1 MKTVS
6 ILTAWYEHPE
16 LIADY
21 EKTVGG
27 ADEVIIVDNASSL
40 PVALQ
45 LQAMCQ
51 RLGSGAKYVRSDSNQ
66 GYAKA
71 INSVLPLACGDIIV
85 CLNNDVRGASDFIT
99 RIRQDVPENA
109 FCGVHTSFHFVD
121 GAQIPYI
128 DGWCT
133 AAYREV
139 WERVGG
145 YDTETFIF
153 AYYEDADLSFR
164 AVLAGAK
171 LRTFPDWP
179 IEHVNGGNTTS
190 RGMSAIAY
198 AHSEENRAKFFRRV
212 RETMRQEVAA

>member
-21 EKTVGG
+21 EKTVQD

-40 PVALQ
+40 PVAAQ
-45 LQAMCQ
+45 LQAMCE
-51 RLGSGAKYVRSDSNQ
+51 RLGAKYVRAESNL

-71 INSVLPLACGDIIV
+71 INLVLPDAIGDIIV
-85 CLNNDVRGASDFIT
+85 CLNNDVRGASDFVE
-99 RIRQDVPENA
+99 RVRQDVEPNT
-109 FCGVHTSFHFVD
+109 FCGVHLTYHFVD
-121 GAQIPYI
+121 GAAIPYI

-171 LRTFPDWP
+171 LREINDWP
-179 IEHVNGGNTTS
+179 IEHINGGNTTS

-198 AHSEENRAKFFRRV
+198 ANSEANRAKFFARV
-212 RETMRQEVAA
+212 REAMRQEVTA

>member
-6 ILTAWYEHPE
+6 VLTAWYEHPE

-21 EKTVGG
+21 ENVVNS

-45 LQAMCQ
+45 LQSMCS
-51 RLGSGAKYVRSDSNQ
+51 RLGSRAKYVRSDTNQ
-66 GYAKA
+66 GYARA

-85 CLNNDVRGASDFIT
+85 CLNNDVRGAWEFVD
-99 RIRQDVPENA
+99 RVRADVPENA

-133 AAYREV
+133 AAYRDV
-139 WERVGG
+139 WKQVNG
-145 YDTETFIF
+145 YDTDTYIF

-164 AVLAGAK
+164 AVLAGAE
-171 LRTFPDWP
+171 LRTFDWP

-190 RGMSAIAY
+190 KGMSAIAY
-198 AHSEENRAKFFRRV
+198 QHSADNRAKFFQRV
-212 RETMRQEVAA
+212 RETMRQGVTA